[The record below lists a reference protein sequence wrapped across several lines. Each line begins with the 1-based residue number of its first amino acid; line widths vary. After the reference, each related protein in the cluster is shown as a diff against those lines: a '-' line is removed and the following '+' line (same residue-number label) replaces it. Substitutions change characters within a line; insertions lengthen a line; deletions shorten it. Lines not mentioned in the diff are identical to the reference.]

1 MYRPDYPSTY
11 TPPDWPVPDTTHDA
25 ETPAAREVPA
35 PALHDVQAEPD
46 TRGIAIEQVGIS
58 GLRYPLTF
66 RDRAAEPQQTIATLA
81 LSVALSADAKGTHMS
96 RFLEM
101 LEQHHGDISVLTLPT
116 LLADLQG
123 RLGADNARIEMR
135 FPWFL
140 RRQAPVSGESA
151 LMDYRCRLIADA
163 TGDSLDL
170 IVSVDVPVSSV
181 CPCSKAISDQG
192 AHNQRGTLR
201 IEVRASAPIWIEDL
215 IDVAEASGSSPVYAL
230 LKRQDMRHVTMQAH
244 DNPAFVEDMVRNA
257 AVRLKAD
264 RRIHWFRVRAENQ
277 ESIHNHNAF
286 AQLSWSR
293 SP

>member
-11 TPPDWPVPDTTHDA
+11 TTPDWPAPETTRDA
-25 ETPAAREVPA
+25 ETPAARAAPS

-46 TRGIAIEQVGIS
+46 TRGIAIEQVGVS

-66 RDRAAEPQQTIATLA
+66 RDRAPEPQHTVATLA

-101 LEQHHGDISVLTLPT
+101 LEQHRGDISVLTLPT
-116 LLADLQG
+116 LLADLQA
-123 RLGADNARIEMR
+123 RLGADGTRIEMQ

-140 RRQAPVSGESA
+140 RRQAPISGESA
-151 LMDYRCRLIADA
+151 LMDYRCRLIAKA

-170 IVSVDVPVSSV
+170 ILGVDVPVSSV

-201 IEVRASAPIWIEDL
+201 IEARASAPIWIEDL
-215 IDVAEASGSSPVYAL
+215 IDVAEASASSPVYAL
-230 LKRQDMRHVTMQAH
+230 LKREDERHLTMHAH
-244 DNPAFVEDMVRNA
+244 DNPVFVEDMARNA
-257 AVRLKAD
+257 AMRLKAEA
-264 RRIHWFRVRAENQ
+264 RVTWFRVRAENQ

-286 AQLSWSR
+286 AQLSWTR
-293 SP
+293 R